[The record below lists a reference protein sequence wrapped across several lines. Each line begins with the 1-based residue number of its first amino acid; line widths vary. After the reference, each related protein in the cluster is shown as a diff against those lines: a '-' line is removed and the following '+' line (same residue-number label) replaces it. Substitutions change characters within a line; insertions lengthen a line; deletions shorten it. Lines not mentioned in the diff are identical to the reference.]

1 MYDETR
7 AVEPVLSR
15 ELEEAY
21 HTVKPYLPSY
31 PDEVQAALTAGTL
44 EAQDKLKLV
53 LSKSNHSAVFQ
64 DACTARVFQG
74 TTPPSTGLF
83 RYLFG
88 GAGGAGELFP
98 GATVVYRGVENA
110 TVAASRNPNG
120 TDKEKDKGKEEVGRR
135 MSVTSLEESTAKRQK
150 LDVSADASRTRRPG
164 VHPDI
169 SRPESRASTKS
180 EGGVPKGLK
189 SPMAAGKKMK
199 TLEVENVVPRSED
212 TVVTDLVLVIHGI
225 GQGYTA
231 QYEAW
236 DFTYATN
243 LFRDIARKQSQS
255 PALASIMRSRRAQF
269 IPVPWRASMKL
280 GFDEEMERSRDG
292 LDNRF
297 TLSDI
302 TPKKSI
308 PYVRELTNNVLIDIP
323 YFMSQHRDKMIE
335 SHIMAHSLGSALS
348 AHVLSVQPTIQRK
361 LSEFTAEELAG
372 MSRHF
377 LFNTSPLGVFMH
389 INQAQ
394 LIARKGRERTMDAQ
408 HDEALDRVGIFGCL
422 AVDAIYNIFN
432 SSDPIAYL
440 LNPCVDS

>member
-1 MYDETR
+1 MSDEGPPPSIFVQWYHAGPAELLSSAPVSLGTTVAWQTLTRAESIACESAWASLSDEERKLANEYIEEEKDVPPVDEDIEDERDFLGVPVTLDKLFEVDVRTMRLYPVFWKTPGPPIKVRRCVWMYDETR

-21 HTVKPYLPSY
+21 HTVHPWYSSY
-31 PDEVQAALTAGTL
+31 PDEVQAALTIGTL
-44 EAQDKLKLV
+44 EAQDKLKTRLP
-53 LSKSNHSAVFQ
+53 KSDHSVVFQ
-64 DACTARVFQG
+64 DACTARVFEG
-74 TTPPSTGLF
+74 TTPPSTGIF
-83 RYLFG
+83 RFLFG
-88 GAGGAGELFP
+88 GARSGELFP

-110 TVAASRNPNG
+110 AAAGALKASG
-120 TDKEKDKGKEEVGRR
+120 ETKGKENGAGSGDGRR

-150 LDVSADASRTRRPG
+150 LDVSADASRTRRSG

-169 SRPESRASTKS
+169 SRPDSRASSTKS
-180 EGGVPKGLK
+180 EGATPKGFMRPV
-189 SPMAAGKKMK
+189 SGGRKKT
-199 TLEVENVVPRSED
+199 TLEVEVENVLPRSED

-280 GFDEEMERSRDG
+280 GFDEELERSRDG

-302 TPKKSI
+302 TPKKNI
-308 PYVRELTNNVLIDIP
+308 P
-323 YFMSQHRDKMIE
+323 
-335 SHIMAHSLGSALS
+335 
-348 AHVLSVQPTIQRK
+348 
-361 LSEFTAEELAG
+361 
-372 MSRHF
+372 
-377 LFNTSPLGVFMH
+377 
-389 INQAQ
+389 
-394 LIARKGRERTMDAQ
+394 
-408 HDEALDRVGIFGCL
+408 
-422 AVDAIYNIFN
+422 
-432 SSDPIAYL
+432 
-440 LNPCVDS
+440 